1 MTDKKKDLP
10 EARFEQDETME
21 SLLNDDD
28 GLDAGEFSDEYLTA
42 LGIDP
47 SGLVSEFVAY
57 LENEALR
64 LEAEGSSS
72 VSIHAALRNIQS
84 RIAALSI
91 ARDETKAHLR
101 RTNHVSPQNVYWTNP
116 SVRVFL
122 ETYGTDKINDPV
134 ELVTQRARTLV
145 YNFIE
150 SGWSDIKLDPFAL
163 ADYLKIAV
171 VPFEN
176 VREARTTN
184 INGKPVIEFNPNRP
198 RARVRFS
205 LCHEIAHTLFPDY
218 RNQIRYRATHE
229 EMKTDEWQLEMLCN
243 VGAAEFLMPIGSFQD
258 LTKETVSI
266 DLGHGIEY
274 FSFVYRVIK
283 QCSA

>member
-101 RTNHVSPQNVYWTNP
+101 RTNHVS
-116 SVRVFL
+116 
-122 ETYGTDKINDPV
+122 
-134 ELVTQRARTLV
+134 
-145 YNFIE
+145 
-150 SGWSDIKLDPFAL
+150 
-163 ADYLKIAV
+163 
-171 VPFEN
+171 
-176 VREARTTN
+176 
-184 INGKPVIEFNPNRP
+184 
-198 RARVRFS
+198 
-205 LCHEIAHTLFPDY
+205 
-218 RNQIRYRATHE
+218 
-229 EMKTDEWQLEMLCN
+229 
-243 VGAAEFLMPIGSFQD
+243 
-258 LTKETVSI
+258 
-266 DLGHGIEY
+266 
-274 FSFVYRVIK
+274 
-283 QCSA
+283 